1 MEKIKMLIG
10 IVLCIFCIEVNAQ
23 VEQPKR
29 CPYCNN
35 FVRMSV
41 HRCTKKPKPRP
52 IIIVSN
58 EPEKK
63 SLESNQ
69 LPLEISIG
77 KGIYKVDMMSY
88 GDCYISREFIS
99 DSLWCKLMNAKS
111 IDSDY
116 YPYFPIVLRDK
127 FEDISLSLLAPHCIS
142 LSNGSQDNKINVC
155 VWLNNA
161 STKLRKWLTSHGE
174 QSDKI
179 VIDNFDANQFSF
191 IATVDD
197 TGSIDCPMIGSFN
210 VRGLT
215 IDDSEKDLLNA
226 YKRIDKSCSFIK
238 VDLPFKETASVIHL
252 IVSLDHDKLL
262 NHVMDNKKVGDNF
275 FLIEKKLSS
284 YILIY
289 PDGTVNCPLI
299 GPVKVGGMSM
309 HERNKLLK
317 EKYTDYFKNVA
328 KDGVS
333 SVEVRTYPYDIL
345 SNKKQILLRG
355 QKNDLP
361 NKFRIIKMRENSP
374 QGNQMSLPF
383 NYEMSFD
390 QSAYYSKDFVTNAE
404 WARTM
409 GGASSDFPVRGKS
422 IFEMKMFIKSL
433 EDNYGKRVS
442 LLVKGDNDDTVHQG
456 DVIRLVIDYDSLQI
470 SENNYNLNNC
480 IRENLYFNLS
490 EDEICKV
497 QNNHFVAFLTI
508 DDDDNIAMPC
518 IGMVHAGGLTTNQL
532 YQLLSDK
539 YTPYFRETYLPN
551 IEISKCFV
559 VDSST
564 PLVKDDINHS
574 YGTFILK
581 CDR

>member
-1 MEKIKMLIG
+1 
-10 IVLCIFCIEVNAQ
+10 
-23 VEQPKR
+23 
-29 CPYCNN
+29 
-35 FVRMSV
+35 
-41 HRCTKKPKPRP
+41 
-52 IIIVSN
+52 
-58 EPEKK
+58 
-63 SLESNQ
+63 
-69 LPLEISIG
+69 
-77 KGIYKVDMMSY
+77 
-88 GDCYISREFIS
+88 
-99 DSLWCKLMNAKS
+99 
-111 IDSDY
+111 
-116 YPYFPIVLRDK
+116 
-127 FEDISLSLLAPHCIS
+127 
-142 LSNGSQDNKINVC
+142 
-155 VWLNNA
+155 
-161 STKLRKWLTSHGE
+161 
-174 QSDKI
+174 
-179 VIDNFDANQFSF
+179 
-191 IATVDD
+191 
-197 TGSIDCPMIGSFN
+197 
-210 VRGLT
+210 
-215 IDDSEKDLLNA
+215 
-226 YKRIDKSCSFIK
+226 
-238 VDLPFKETASVIHL
+238 
-252 IVSLDHDKLL
+252 
-262 NHVMDNKKVGDNF
+262 
-275 FLIEKKLSS
+275 
-284 YILIY
+284 
-289 PDGTVNCPLI
+289 
-299 GPVKVGGMSM
+299 
-309 HERNKLLK
+309 
-317 EKYTDYFKNVA
+317 
-328 KDGVS
+328 
-333 SVEVRTYPYDIL
+333 
-345 SNKKQILLRG
+345 
-355 QKNDLP
+355 
-361 NKFRIIKMRENSP
+361 MRENSP

-497 QNNHFVAFLTI
+497 ENNHFVAFLTI